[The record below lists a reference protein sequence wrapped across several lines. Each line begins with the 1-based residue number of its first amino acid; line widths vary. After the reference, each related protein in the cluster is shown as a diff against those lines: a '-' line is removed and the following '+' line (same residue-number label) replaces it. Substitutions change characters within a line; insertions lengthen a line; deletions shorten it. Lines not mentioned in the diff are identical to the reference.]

1 MPGENRDGDLL
12 LPDMRSKDAGAQR
25 FAHLPRYRFA
35 GQTFPIATDRTS
47 RLLGLAWLDRD
58 RAGPGLLIP
67 RCRSVHSFGM
77 RFPLRLLFLG
87 PGMRTV
93 RCVEHLPPARICFCP
108 AAEAVLEI
116 VPREDG
122 S

>member
-1 MPGENRDGDLL
+1 
-12 LPDMRSKDAGAQR
+12 MRSKDAGARR

-35 GQTFPIATDRTS
+35 GHDFPVATDRTS

-67 RCRSVHSFGM
+67 HCRSVHTFGM

-87 PGMRTV
+87 HGARSV
-93 RCVEHLPPARICFCP
+93 RHIEHLPPGRICFCRR
-108 AAEAVLEI
+108 AEAVLEI
-116 VPREDG
+116 VDREDHP
-122 S
+122 